1 MSRLTFT
8 AAVLVAVFVTGCAT
22 EQSRRI
28 VEGETTEVTAGVSED
43 DIRIVV
49 SKAMQDLAAHANKFA
64 APEGKLILNV
74 KTITADTTARG
85 SQVSYIMNAVTES
98 VKEAIMESDLMYLY
112 DEATAQQTGNA
123 AFRPNVILSGSLQ
136 EQNVRR
142 DNGNF
147 YREYQ
152 LLLRATDV
160 ASSMLR
166 WTKRVPLR
174 KAIDKAN
181 AL

>member
-1 MSRLTFT
+1 MNKLLTAT
-8 AAVLVAVFVTGCAT
+8 VLLSAVVVAGCAT

-28 VEGETTEVTAGVSED
+28 VEGETTEVTAGVSEE

-49 SKAMQDLAAHANKFA
+49 SKAMQDLARNSGKFQ
-64 APEGKLILNV
+64 APNGKLVLNV
-74 KTITADTTARG
+74 KKISADTTARG
-85 SQVSYIMNAVTES
+85 SQVSYIMNAVTAS
-98 VKEAIMESDLMYLY
+98 IQDAIMEQDNMYLY
-112 DEATAQQTGNA
+112 DESTAQQTGNA
-123 AFRPNVILSGSLQ
+123 AIRPNVILAGTLQ

-142 DNGNF
+142 DNGNY

-152 LLLRATDV
+152 LILKATDV

-166 WTKRVPLR
+166 WHKRVPLQ